1 MQNEGKESNSFPA
14 IMSNGQ
20 DFARRVHILMNNVI

>member
-1 MQNEGKESNSFPA
+1 MQNEGKESNSFSA

-20 DFARRVHILMNNVI
+20 DFARRVHKLLNNVI